1 MLVNERKGIWQPFE
15 QHLKGIGASLEKA
28 QRVLETLV
36 AMVTD

>member
-1 MLVNERKGIWQPFE
+1 MLVNERKGICQTSEQP
-15 QHLKGIGASLEKA
+15 LKGNGASLEKA